1 MSTPPVNV
9 SYVVTYR
16 DDGTA
21 ARRANLTAVA
31 NWVVSLPNVQLVVI
45 EQAAAPGPVL
55 DLPETVHWMFCYNPG
70 PFNKAWG
77 LNVGARLTKTPV
89 LAFGDADV
97 ICQHTWNETL
107 RLVRE
112 EIAIAKPYLHI
123 VDLSDDESEQ
133 VRDGKW
139 DFQPEDAAARLDRTQ
154 KGEQLV
160 YAGGLF
166 LIRRDVFNHI
176 GGFDERFRGW
186 GGEDDAMTQRLT
198 ASNAPMGGVDRTPAL
213 HLWHPRSKATTLGQP
228 HYAANAVLL
237 AEYRHYSPEQMER
250 LGEVQRQVMGDADK
264 YRPESQR

>member
-1 MSTPPVNV
+1 MSKPPVNV

-21 ARRANLTAVA
+21 ERRANLTAVA
-31 NWVVSLPNVQLVVI
+31 RWVISLPNVQLVVI
-45 EQAAAPGPVL
+45 EQAAAPGPAL
-55 DLPETVHWMFCYNPG
+55 DLPQNAHWMFCYNPG

-97 ICQHTWNETL
+97 ICQHTWVETV
-107 RLVRE
+107 RLVQE
-112 EIAIAKPYLHI
+112 ELAIAKPYLHI
-123 VDLSDDESEQ
+123 VDLTAEESEQ
-133 VRDGKW
+133 VRDGDW
-139 DFQPEDAAARLDRTQ
+139 GFAPEHATNRLDRTQ
-154 KGEQLV
+154 KGEHV
-160 YAGGLF
+160 VFGGGLF
-166 LIRRDVFNHI
+166 LIRREVFNHV

-198 ASNAPMGGVDRTPAL
+198 ASNAPMGGVDLAPAL

-228 HYAANAVLL
+228 HYAANAALV
-237 AEYRHYSPEQMER
+237 AEYSHYSPAQLER
-250 LGEVQRQVMGDADK
+250 LWEVQRQVMGDADK